1 MRPDKS
7 LTPFE
12 IRLYK
17 HYRVVHGCRIALAFV
32 LTFVLVRLLDIPEGT
47 WPLITLVVVM
57 GPISFWGNVV
67 PRAFERIGGTVL
79 GSALGLIALKLE
91 LISFPVMLLWCAVA
105 MFLCGWLALGKKPY
119 QALLIGITLAVVV
132 GAPAGDMTTAL
143 WRSGDVILGSL
154 LAMLFTGI
162 WPQRAFLHWRIQ
174 MANYV
179 TAFNRVYQAGFSP
192 NLIERPRLEKHL
204 QKILNDV
211 VKMRG
216 LITPASKE
224 THIQKA
230 IFEAIQTVS
239 RNLVCMLEL
248 QINAHWAS
256 RPSHLLML
264 NAHTLKETQQMTQQT
279 LLTIAHALYEG
290 NPQPIRANSER
301 LNEIVTELKQ
311 LMNERQGDNVA
322 ETPIHGYVWLSME
335 PGATAGVVIAADLPG
350 TAQIKSVCDA
360 CCFDSATI
368 RVMMVLNDILIVIR
382 SRCLLKRLL

>member
-1 MRPDKS
+1 MRADKS
-7 LTPFE
+7 LKPFE
-12 IRLYK
+12 IRLYR
-17 HYRVVHGCRIALAFV
+17 HYRIVHGVRIALAFV
-32 LTFVLVRLLDIPEGT
+32 LTFLLVRLLNVPEGT

-67 PRAFERIGGTVL
+67 PRAFERIGGTIL
-79 GSALGLIALKLE
+79 GSALGLVALKLE
-91 LISFPVMLLWCAVA
+91 LISLPVMVLWCAVA
-105 MFLCGWLALGKKPY
+105 MFLCGWLALGRKPY

-132 GAPAGDMTTAL
+132 GAPPGDMNTAL
-143 WRSGDVILGSL
+143 WRSGDVIFGSL

-179 TAFNRVYQAGFSP
+179 TALNRLYQAGISP
-192 NLIERPRLEKHL
+192 NLVERPRLEKHL
-204 QKILNDV
+204 QKVLNDV

-248 QINAHWAS
+248 QVNAYWGS
-256 RPSHLLML
+256 RPGHFVML
-264 NAHTLKETQQMTQQT
+264 NSRTLRETQQMTQQT

-290 NPQPIRANSER
+290 NPQPIRANTEK
-301 LNEIVTELKQ
+301 LNEIIAELRQ
-311 LMNERQGDNVA
+311 LIKEHPGENLA
-322 ETPIHGYVWLSME
+322 ETPIHGYVWL
-335 PGATAGVVIAADLPG
+335 
-350 TAQIKSVCDA
+350 
-360 CCFDSATI
+360 TI
-368 RVMMVLNDILIVIR
+368 ELARQLELLSNLICR
-382 SRCLLKRLL
+382 ALRK

>member
-1 MRPDKS
+1 MRTDKS
-7 LTPFE
+7 LSPFE
-12 IRLYK
+12 IRLYR
-17 HYRVVHGCRIALAFV
+17 HYRLVHGARVALAFI
-32 LTFVLVRLLDIPEGT
+32 LTFLLVRLLDIPEGT

-67 PRAFERIGGTVL
+67 PRAYERIGGTIL

-91 LISFPVMLLWCAVA
+91 LISLPLMLLWCAAA

-132 GAPAGDMTTAL
+132 GAPAGDMNIAL
-143 WRSGDVILGSL
+143 WRGGDVILGSL

-162 WPQRAFLHWRIQ
+162 WPQRAFVHWRIQ

-179 TAFNRVYQAGFSP
+179 TNFNRVYQAGFSP
-192 NLIERPRLEKHL
+192 NLVERPRLEKHL
-204 QKILNDV
+204 QNILNDV

-216 LITPASKE
+216 LIVPASKE

-239 RNLVCMLEL
+239 RNIVCMLEL

-256 RPSHLLML
+256 RASHFVML
-264 NAHTLKETQQMTQQT
+264 NARTIRETQTMTQQT

-290 NPQPIRANSER
+290 NPQPILANSER
-301 LNEIVTELKQ
+301 LNEIVAELRELIQQHKDET
-311 LMNERQGDNVA
+311 LA
-322 ETPIHGYVWLSME
+322 ETPMHGYVWLSME
-335 PGATAGVVIAADLPG
+335 LARQLELL
-350 TAQIKSVCDA
+350 SH
-360 CCFDSATI
+360 
-368 RVMMVLNDILIVIR
+368 LICR
-382 SRCLLKRLL
+382 ALRK

>member
-216 LITPASKE
+216 LITRASKE

-301 LNEIVTELKQ
+301 LNEIVAELKQ

-335 PGATAGVVIAADLPG
+335 LARQLELLS
-350 TAQIKSVCDA
+350 Q
-360 CCFDSATI
+360 
-368 RVMMVLNDILIVIR
+368 LICR
-382 SRCLLKRLL
+382 ALRK

>member
-1 MRPDKS
+1 MRADKS
-7 LTPFE
+7 LKPFE
-12 IRLYK
+12 IRLYR
-17 HYRVVHGCRIALAFV
+17 HYRIVHGIRIALAFV
-32 LTFVLVRLLDIPEGT
+32 LTFLLVRLLKVPEGT

-67 PRAFERIGGTVL
+67 PRAFQRIGGTIL
-79 GSALGLIALKLE
+79 GSALGLVALKLE
-91 LISFPVMLLWCAVA
+91 LISLPVMVLWCAAA

-132 GAPAGDMTTAL
+132 GAPPGDMNTAL
-143 WRSGDVILGSL
+143 WRSGDVIFGSL

-179 TAFNRVYQAGFSP
+179 TALNRLYQAGISP
-192 NLIERPRLEKHL
+192 NLVERPRLEKHL
-204 QKILNDV
+204 QKLLNDV

-248 QINAHWAS
+248 QVNAYWVS
-256 RPSHLLML
+256 RPGHFVML
-264 NAHTLKETQQMTQQT
+264 NSHTLRETQQMTQQT

-290 NPQPIRANSER
+290 NPQPIRANAEK
-301 LNEIVTELKQ
+301 LNEIVAELRQ
-311 LMNERQGDNVA
+311 LIKEHPGENLS
-322 ETPIHGYVWLSME
+322 ETPIHGYVWL
-335 PGATAGVVIAADLPG
+335 
-350 TAQIKSVCDA
+350 
-360 CCFDSATI
+360 TI
-368 RVMMVLNDILIVIR
+368 EMARQLELLSNLICR
-382 SRCLLKRLL
+382 ALRK

>member
-7 LTPFE
+7 LTSFE
-12 IRLYK
+12 IRLYR
-17 HYRVVHGCRIALAFV
+17 HYRVVHGCRIALAFI
-32 LTFVLVRLLDIPEGT
+32 LTFLLVRLLAVPEGT
-47 WPLITLVVVM
+47 WPLITLVVIM

-67 PRAFERIGGTVL
+67 PRAFERIGGTIF
-79 GSALGLIALKLE
+79 GSALGLIALQLE
-91 LISFPVMLLWCAVA
+91 LYSLPLMLLWCGAA

-119 QALLIGITLAVVV
+119 QALLIGITLAVVI
-132 GAPAGDMTTAL
+132 GGPTGDMTTAL

-192 NLIERPRLEKHL
+192 NLVERPRLEKHL
-204 QKILNDV
+204 QTILNDV

-216 LITPASKE
+216 LIVPASKE
-224 THIQKA
+224 THIQKS
-230 IFEAIQTVS
+230 ILEAIQTVS
-239 RNLVCMLEL
+239 RNLVCILEL

-256 RPSHLLML
+256 RASHFVML

-290 NPQPIRANSER
+290 NPQPILANTER
-301 LNEIVTELKQ
+301 LNDIVAELRQ
-311 LMNERQGDNVA
+311 LIQEHQSENVA

-335 PGATAGVVIAADLPG
+335 LARQLELL
-350 TAQIKSVCDA
+350 SH
-360 CCFDSATI
+360 
-368 RVMMVLNDILIVIR
+368 LICR
-382 SRCLLKRLL
+382 ALRK

>member
-204 QKILNDV
+204 QKILNDA

-301 LNEIVTELKQ
+301 LNEIVAELKQ

-335 PGATAGVVIAADLPG
+335 LARQLELLS
-350 TAQIKSVCDA
+350 Q
-360 CCFDSATI
+360 
-368 RVMMVLNDILIVIR
+368 LICR
-382 SRCLLKRLL
+382 ALRK

>member
-12 IRLYK
+12 IRLYRN
-17 HYRVVHGCRIALAFV
+17 YRVVHGCRIALAFI
-32 LTFVLVRLLDIPEGT
+32 LTFLLVRLFHIPEGT
-47 WPLITLVVVM
+47 WPLITLVVIM

-67 PRAFERIGGTVL
+67 PRAFERIGGTIF

-91 LISFPVMLLWCAVA
+91 LISLPVMLLWCAGA

-119 QALLIGITLAVVV
+119 QALLIGITLSVVV
-132 GAPAGDMTTAL
+132 GAPAGDMATAL

-179 TAFNRVYQAGFSP
+179 TAVNRVYQAGFSP
-192 NLIERPRLEKHL
+192 NLVERPRLEKHM

-216 LITPASKE
+216 IIAPASKE
-224 THIQKA
+224 THIQKS

-256 RPSHLLML
+256 RASHFVLL

-290 NPQPIRANSER
+290 NPQPILANSER
-301 LNEIVTELKQ
+301 LNEITAELRQ
-311 LMNERQGDNVA
+311 LINDHQGDNVA

-335 PGATAGVVIAADLPG
+335 MARQLELL
-350 TAQIKSVCDA
+350 SH
-360 CCFDSATI
+360 
-368 RVMMVLNDILIVIR
+368 LICR
-382 SRCLLKRLL
+382 ALRK

>member
-1 MRPDKS
+1 MRADKS
-7 LTPFE
+7 LKPFE
-12 IRLYK
+12 IRLYR
-17 HYRVVHGCRIALAFV
+17 HYRVVHGIRIALAFV
-32 LTFVLVRLLDIPEGT
+32 LTFLLVRLLNVPEGT

-67 PRAFERIGGTVL
+67 PRAFERIGGTIL
-79 GSALGLIALKLE
+79 GSTLGLVALKLE
-91 LISFPVMLLWCAVA
+91 LISLPVMVLWCAVA

-132 GAPAGDMTTAL
+132 GAPPGDMHTAL
-143 WRSGDVILGSL
+143 WRSGDVIFGSL

-179 TAFNRVYQAGFSP
+179 TAFNRLYQAGFSP
-192 NLIERPRLEKHL
+192 NLVERPRLEKHL
-204 QKILNDV
+204 QKVLNDV

-248 QINAHWAS
+248 QINAYWSS
-256 RPSHLLML
+256 RPGHFVML
-264 NAHTLKETQQMTQQT
+264 NAHTLRETQQMTQQT

-290 NPQPIRANSER
+290 NPQPIRANTEK
-301 LNEIVTELKQ
+301 LNDIVAELRE
-311 LMNERQGDNVA
+311 LMKEHQGDSLA
-322 ETPIHGYVWLSME
+322 ETPIHGYVWL
-335 PGATAGVVIAADLPG
+335 
-350 TAQIKSVCDA
+350 
-360 CCFDSATI
+360 TI
-368 RVMMVLNDILIVIR
+368 ELARQLELLSNLICR
-382 SRCLLKRLL
+382 ALRK

>member
-1 MRPDKS
+1 VTLAAEKSLQLRLRLFDWRAGVRPDKS
-7 LTPFE
+7 LSPFE
-12 IRLYK
+12 IRLYR
-17 HYRVVHGCRIALAFV
+17 HYRVVHGVRIALAFV
-32 LTFVLVRLLDIPEGT
+32 LTFLLVRLLNIPEGT

-67 PRAFERIGGTVL
+67 PRAFDRIGGTIC
-79 GSALGLIALKLE
+79 GSALGLVALKLE
-91 LISFPVMLLWCAVA
+91 LLSLPFMLLWCAGA

-119 QALLIGITLAVVV
+119 QALLIGITLSVVV
-132 GAPAGDMTTAL
+132 GAPAGDMETAL
-143 WRSGDVILGSL
+143 WRSGDVIFGSL

-179 TAFNRVYQAGFSP
+179 TAFNRVYQAGFSV
-192 NLIERPRLEKHL
+192 NLVERPRLEKHL

-224 THIQKA
+224 TYIQKA

-239 RNLVCMLEL
+239 RNMVCMLEL

-256 RPSHLLML
+256 RSSHFVML
-264 NAHTLKETQQMTQQT
+264 NAHTLRETQLMTQQT

-290 NPQPIRANSER
+290 NPQPILANTEK
-301 LNEIVTELKQ
+301 LNEIVAELRE
-311 LMNERQGDNVA
+311 LLREHQGDALVENS
-322 ETPIHGYVWLSME
+322 IHGYVWLSME
-335 PGATAGVVIAADLPG
+335 LARQLELM
-350 TAQIKSVCDA
+350 SH
-360 CCFDSATI
+360 
-368 RVMMVLNDILIVIR
+368 LICR
-382 SRCLLKRLL
+382 ALRK

>member
-7 LTPFE
+7 LSPFE
-12 IRLYK
+12 IRLYRN
-17 HYRVVHGCRIALAFV
+17 YRVVHGIRIALAFI
-32 LTFVLVRLLDIPEGT
+32 LTFLLVRLLKVPEGT
-47 WPLITLVVVM
+47 WPLITLVVIM
-57 GPISFWGNVV
+57 GPISFLGNVV
-67 PRAFERIGGTVL
+67 PRAWERIGGTIFGSVL
-79 GSALGLIALKLE
+79 GLVALKLE
-91 LISFPVMLLWCAVA
+91 VMSLPLMLLWCAAA

-132 GAPAGDMTTAL
+132 GAPAGDMHTAL
-143 WRSGDVILGSL
+143 WRGGDVILGSL

-192 NLIERPRLEKHL
+192 NLVERPRLEKHL
-204 QKILNDV
+204 QTILNDV

-224 THIQKA
+224 TRIQKS

-239 RNLVCMLEL
+239 RNMVCMLEL

-256 RPSHLLML
+256 RASHLVML
-264 NAHTLKETQQMTQQT
+264 NAHTLREMQNMTQQT

-290 NPQPIRANSER
+290 NPQPIVANSEK
-301 LNEIVTELKQ
+301 LNDIVGELRQ
-311 LMNERQGDNVA
+311 LIQEHQGETLA
-322 ETPIHGYVWLSME
+322 ETPMHSYVWLSME
-335 PGATAGVVIAADLPG
+335 LARQLELL
-350 TAQIKSVCDA
+350 SH
-360 CCFDSATI
+360 
-368 RVMMVLNDILIVIR
+368 LICR
-382 SRCLLKRLL
+382 ALRK

>member
-12 IRLYK
+12 IRLYRN
-17 HYRVVHGCRIALAFV
+17 YRVVHGCRIALAFI
-32 LTFVLVRLLDIPEGT
+32 LTFLLVRLFNIPEGT
-47 WPLITLVVVM
+47 WPLITLVVIM

-67 PRAFERIGGTVL
+67 PRAFERIGGTIF

-91 LISFPVMLLWCAVA
+91 LISLPVMLLWCAGA

-119 QALLIGITLAVVV
+119 QALLIGITLSVVV
-132 GAPAGDMTTAL
+132 GAPAGDMATAL

-179 TAFNRVYQAGFSP
+179 TAVNRVYQAGFSP
-192 NLIERPRLEKHL
+192 NLVERPRLEKHM

-216 LITPASKE
+216 IIAPASKE
-224 THIQKA
+224 THIQKS

-256 RPSHLLML
+256 RASHFVLL

-290 NPQPIRANSER
+290 NAQPILANSER
-301 LNEIVTELKQ
+301 LSEITAELRQ
-311 LMNERQGDNVA
+311 LINDHQGDNVA

-335 PGATAGVVIAADLPG
+335 MARQLELL
-350 TAQIKSVCDA
+350 SH
-360 CCFDSATI
+360 
-368 RVMMVLNDILIVIR
+368 LICR
-382 SRCLLKRLL
+382 ALRK

>member
-7 LTPFE
+7 LSPFE
-12 IRLYK
+12 IRLYR
-17 HYRVVHGCRIALAFV
+17 HYRVVHGVRIALAFV
-32 LTFVLVRLLDIPEGT
+32 LTFLLVRLLNIPEGT

-67 PRAFERIGGTVL
+67 PRAFDRIGGTIC
-79 GSALGLIALKLE
+79 GSALGLVALKLE
-91 LISFPVMLLWCAVA
+91 LLSLPFMLLWCAGA

-119 QALLIGITLAVVV
+119 QALLIGITLSVVV
-132 GAPAGDMTTAL
+132 GAPAGDMETAL
-143 WRSGDVILGSL
+143 WRSGDVIFGSL

-179 TAFNRVYQAGFSP
+179 TAFNRVYQAGFSV
-192 NLIERPRLEKHL
+192 NLVERPRLEKHL
-204 QKILNDV
+204 QKILTDV

-239 RNLVCMLEL
+239 RNMVCMLEL

-256 RPSHLLML
+256 RSSHFVML
-264 NAHTLKETQQMTQQT
+264 NAHTLRETQLMTQQT

-290 NPQPIRANSER
+290 NPHPILANTEK
-301 LNEIVTELKQ
+301 LNEIVAELRE
-311 LMNERQGDNVA
+311 LLREHQGDALVENS
-322 ETPIHGYVWLSME
+322 IHGYVWLSME
-335 PGATAGVVIAADLPG
+335 LARQLELM
-350 TAQIKSVCDA
+350 SH
-360 CCFDSATI
+360 
-368 RVMMVLNDILIVIR
+368 LICR
-382 SRCLLKRLL
+382 ALRK